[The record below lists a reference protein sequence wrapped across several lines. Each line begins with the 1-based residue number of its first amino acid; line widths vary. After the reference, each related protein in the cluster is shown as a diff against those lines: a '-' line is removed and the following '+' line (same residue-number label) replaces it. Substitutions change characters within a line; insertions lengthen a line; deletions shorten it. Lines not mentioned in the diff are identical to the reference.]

1 MNSKLFFLV
10 FSLLVFLSACQQNES
25 ANTDDVV
32 SSDVPVADFVVEND
46 SAKSEYIEN
55 TDNSDNSKEQLQANS
70 KIDSNEDTQE
80 IPSTKEQIS
89 KEISTAADLELEMN
103 NKVNKNVNPDNYNG
117 ISEINNESHILV
129 IPVYSDADKAKY
141 YVNFATNVHKY
152 IKTDLAKI
160 FKDTQ
165 EVYVIQNQGLFQ
177 YCLGQFE
184 FKDAADNFKLE
195 VDKKFGFKDS
205 QVVNFEEAW

>member
-1 MNSKLFFLV
+1 MNSKLFFLF

-46 SAKSEYIEN
+46 STTPEYIEN
-55 TDNSDNSKEQLQANS
+55 TDNSSEQLQANR
-70 KIDSNEDTQE
+70 KTDSNEDTQE
-80 IPSTKEQIS
+80 IASTKEQIS

-117 ISEINNESHILV
+117 ISEIKNESHILV

-141 YVNFATNVHKY
+141 YVHFATNVHKY
-152 IKTDLAKI
+152 SKTDLAKI

-184 FKDAADNFKLE
+184 LEDAANNFKLE